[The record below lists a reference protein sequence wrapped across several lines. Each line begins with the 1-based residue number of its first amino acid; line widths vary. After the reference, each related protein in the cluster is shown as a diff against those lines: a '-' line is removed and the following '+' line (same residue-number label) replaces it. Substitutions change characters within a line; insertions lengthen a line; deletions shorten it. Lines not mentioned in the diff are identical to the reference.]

1 MKYDI
6 DLEVE
11 GLFAMYHDP
20 STGSSFGTYPFPTAG
35 ALTQMTSCIAR
46 IHGAWARPAY
56 LGICRPIEYEN
67 HMCNYHG
74 VYRKA
79 GTDNFQFPS
88 TVIVRPVYKVHY
100 RIEHRNGN
108 ADRHPSVDPVHALY
122 DILTRRIMKGGYLHT
137 PFLGRKDFPVSYLGS
152 LRESTSICPDLNLE
166 VPKMLRYT
174 FPPEAF
180 NSQFSPTFRDTF
192 CQRGMVTYD

>member
-1 MKYDI
+1 MNYSV

-35 ALTQMTSCIAR
+35 ALTQMVSCIAR

-56 LGICRPIEYEN
+56 VGICRPIQFGN

-74 VYRKA
+74 VYRKT

-100 RIEHRNGN
+100 KIERRHG
-108 ADRHPSVDPVHALY
+108 DRHASVDPIHALH
-122 DILTRRIMKGGYLHT
+122 DILTRRVRRGGYLHT
-137 PFLGRKDFPVSYLGS
+137 PFLGRKDFPVSYLGP
-152 LRESTSICPDLNLE
+152 LRDGTAVCAEVNLE
-166 VPKMLRYT
+166 VPQMLRYT
-174 FPPEAF
+174 FSPEVF
-180 NSQFSPTFRDTF
+180 GSSFGPSFRDTF